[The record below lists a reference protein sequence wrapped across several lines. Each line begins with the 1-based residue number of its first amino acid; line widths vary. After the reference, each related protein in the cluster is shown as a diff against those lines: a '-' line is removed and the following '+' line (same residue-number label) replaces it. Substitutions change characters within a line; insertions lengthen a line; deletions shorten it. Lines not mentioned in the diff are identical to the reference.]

1 MIDRLKPTMK
11 QLQEWCKD
19 QTADLPSAE
28 RKPFPK
34 NQKQKDCR
42 YNDVLMRHLVL
53 TMHDV
58 GFEKAQLLRDKEY
71 VADQPYS
78 MLWREVV
85 FRGIRPV
92 ANRELLLGLT
102 IAGFRDI

>member
-1 MIDRLKPTMK
+1 M
-11 QLQEWCKD
+11 
-19 QTADLPSAE
+19 PSAE

-78 MLWREVV
+78 MLWREAV

-92 ANRELLLGLT
+92 ANRGLLYARMFPESENGLSLP
-102 IAGFRDI
+102 IQCRR